1 MGQTYRNGGYGK
13 IGKALTAAL
22 MLTTATLA
30 LDAATGSPVF
40 AQGAAASFS
49 VPAGS
54 LNAALTSFARQ
65 SGLQVTYDPSIAE
78 GKRSAGVSGTL
89 NPAEAVA
96 RLLDGSGLS
105 YTFPNATTV
114 SIFAVQANAAPTSG
128 RAGDSTLLEP
138 IIVQG
143 EKMPRDL
150 FSTYTSVGIATGQ
163 EISDYNVPNLNQAL
177 NRMANVRSQTSGSGE
192 SHFVIRGL
200 NSNGVT
206 QPSRAAPVISVV
218 VDGAMQG
225 VEATRRGSRSTWDVE
240 QVEVLRGPQS
250 TLQGRNSLGG
260 TILVKTKDPTWT
272 PEYII
277 DSTVGTDDLL
287 SGSFAFSGPLIEDQ
301 LAVRLAGHASR
312 ETKDIFY
319 IDPSIASLGE
329 EEFQELRGKV
339 LVTPEAIPGFTG
351 LFTISRT
358 HDKPG
363 WGVVSGPDFFNRRYV
378 DATNSA
384 AEFRDTRVNRY
395 VADLGYE
402 LTPDI
407 TIKSVTAFADTDMTI
422 HTPLRMSYPRDDTRV
437 NRDLSQDFRVIY
449 DPADSPFSGVFGLFA
464 GRFDADA
471 ESVVNTTLFAGF
483 GLPLVNIQTLSARNE
498 TTSIAA
504 YADMRY
510 QFAEDWTLMAGGRLL
525 RDEVSA
531 NYSGAALD
539 LNATLAGGGIPVY
552 ASLDENNSVANTVFL
567 PKFGV
572 AYEFAENQTVALTA
586 TKGYR
591 SGFSEAVIGTTE
603 INRISPEY
611 LWSYELAY
619 RSKWLDERLQLNGNL
634 FYYDYDNQQI
644 LSLNPRF
651 PGQTVTQNSGKSHA
665 YGAEAEVRY
674 MATGNLELFTSIGL
688 LRTRFDEGV
697 TSTGIVLEGKEF
709 PETPTVTASLGG
721 LWRHESGVFAGADV
735 TFTDGYYSSGDLAN
749 TPGRFVD
756 SFTVVNAQ
764 IGYETGKFTV
774 TAFARNLLNEE
785 YLTSISQTGTEATIG
800 DGRVFGI
807 RATGRF

>member
-1 MGQTYRNGGYGK
+1 MGQAYRNNGYGK

-22 MLTTATLA
+22 MLTTATVA
-30 LDAATGSPVF
+30 LGAAATNPVF
-40 AQGAAASFS
+40 AQSAATSFS

-54 LNAALTSFARQ
+54 LSVALTSFARQ
-65 SGLQVTYDPSIAE
+65 SGLQVTYNPAIAE
-78 GKRSAGVSGTL
+78 GKQSAGVSGTL
-89 NPAEAVA
+89 APTDAVA
-96 RLLDGSGLS
+96 RLLAGSGLS
-105 YTFPNATTV
+105 YTFSNPTTV
-114 SIFAVQANAAPTSG
+114 SIFNAQPAASSG
-128 RAGDSTLLEP
+128 VAGDSTLLQP

-143 EKMPRDL
+143 EKVPRNL

-163 EISDYNVPNLNQAL
+163 EISDYNVPNLNQVL
-177 NRMANVRSQTSGSGE
+177 NRMANVRSQTTGSGE
-192 SHFVIRGL
+192 SDFVIRGL
-200 NSNGVT
+200 NSDGVT

-225 VEATRRGSRSTWDVE
+225 VEATRRGSRSSWDVE

-260 TILVKTKDPTWT
+260 TVLVKTKDPTWT

-277 DSTVGTDDLL
+277 DSTVGTEDLL

-301 LAVRLAGHASR
+301 LAVRIAGHASR

-339 LVTPEAIPGFTG
+339 LFTPEAIPEFTG

-363 WGVVSGPDFFNRRYV
+363 WSLVSGPDFFDREYV
-378 DATNSA
+378 DASNSA
-384 AEFRDTRVNRY
+384 AEFRDTWVNRY
-395 VADLGYE
+395 VADLSYE

-422 HTPLRMSYPRDDTRV
+422 HAPLTMSFPRDDTRV
-437 NRDLSQDFRVIY
+437 NQDLSQDFRLIY
-449 DPADSPFSGVFGLFA
+449 EPADSPLSGVFGLFA
-464 GRFDADA
+464 GRFSADA
-471 ESVVNTTLFAGF
+471 ESVVNTTMFAGF
-483 GLPLVNIQTLSARNE
+483 GLPLVNIQTLSAQNE

-504 YADMRY
+504 YADIRY
-510 QFAEDWTLMAGGRLL
+510 KFADEWTLMAGGRLL

-531 NYSGAALD
+531 DYSGSALD
-539 LNATLAGGGIPVY
+539 LDATLAGGFPVY

-567 PKFGV
+567 PKLGI
-572 AYEFAENQTVALTA
+572 AYDFTENQTVALTA
-586 TKGYR
+586 AKGYR

-603 INRISPEY
+603 VNRISPEY

-619 RSKWLDERLQLNGNL
+619 RSKWLDDQLQVNANI

-644 LSLNPRF
+644 LSQNPRF

-665 YGAEAEVRY
+665 YGAEAEIRY
-674 MATGNLELFTSIGL
+674 MATSDIELFSSIGL

-697 TSTGIVLEGKEF
+697 TNDGIVLKGKEF
-709 PETPTVTASLGG
+709 PETPTVTASFGG
-721 LWRHESGVFAGADV
+721 LWRHESGIFAGADV
-735 TFTDGYYSSGDLAN
+735 TYTDGYYSSGDLAN
-749 TPGRFVD
+749 TPSRFVD

-764 IGYETGKFTV
+764 IGYEAEKFTV
-774 TAFARNLLNEE
+774 TAFARNLLDEE
-785 YLTSISQTGTEATIG
+785 YLTSISQSGTEASIG